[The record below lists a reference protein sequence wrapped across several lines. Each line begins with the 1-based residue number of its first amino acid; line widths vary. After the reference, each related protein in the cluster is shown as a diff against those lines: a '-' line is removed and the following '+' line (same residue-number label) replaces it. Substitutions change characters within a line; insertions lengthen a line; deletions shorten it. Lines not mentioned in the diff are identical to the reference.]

1 MTTDAASRYRLTA
14 WVIGIGAGLLVFGYI
29 TADQWMA
36 LVGGLMQIA
45 A

>member
-1 MTTDAASRYRLTA
+1 MTTDTARRIRLVG
-14 WVIGIGAGLLVFGYI
+14 WVIGVGAGLLVFGYI

-36 LVGGLMQIA
+36 LVGSLMGA